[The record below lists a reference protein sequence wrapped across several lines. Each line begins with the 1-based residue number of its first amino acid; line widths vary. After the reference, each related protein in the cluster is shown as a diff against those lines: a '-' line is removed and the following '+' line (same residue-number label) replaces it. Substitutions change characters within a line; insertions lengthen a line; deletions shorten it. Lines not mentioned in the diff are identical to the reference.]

1 MSHPAGPH
9 ALTRRSVQDFWCK
22 CQWLCERRM
31 VWWTW
36 CILHRSKVVPA
47 PNATVPSRCFE
58 VVSRNQCK
66 QFCQEPIEIVL
77 VVWKWSGKA
86 MCSLLKC
93 LFLLIPI
100 FLLQKVEISRWGLWF
115 CFIGAGY
122 LKCFAAGGCYSLQP
136 GQSVTSKLET
146 GNVAVG
152 KNLKVPKVYA
162 IIQSWD
168 HGHQPEQLPCLA
180 FDWP

>member
-1 MSHPAGPH
+1 MLSPDG
-9 ALTRRSVQDFWCK
+9 RCK
-22 CQWLCERRM
+22 TFDASANGYVRGAWW

-58 VVSRNQCK
+58 VVSRNHSK
-66 QFCQEPIEIVL
+66 QFCQEAIEIVL
-77 VVWKWSGKA
+77 VARKRSGKA
-86 MCSLLKC
+86 MCSLLKR
-93 LFLLIPI
+93 LFFLTPI
-100 FLLQKVEISRWGLWF
+100 FLLQKPGDFQVRVVVLLYWSWVPKMLCRWWL
-115 CFIGAGY
+115 
-122 LKCFAAGGCYSLQP
+122 LQP
-136 GQSVTSKLET
+136 PTRTVTSKLET

-152 KNLKVPKVYA
+152 KNLKVYA

-180 FDWP
+180 FDWPKTEFKI